1 MEGSL
6 SPCSFDIDNAFIR
19 DCDPVMNADDFAI
32 EVDYM
37 FERGTV
43 ARSADQFSG
52 VELQI
57 ANLKDIFDSED
68 EENVLAKE
76 GNDKVISI
84 QKSNH
89 FSSQKLSESNFE
101 ESDMLVDPVE
111 TDCNVAD
118 ENELQSQ
125 MPVIKTTKQPDL
137 HSYAVKK
144 KSQKAVSKAKQIKAQ
159 KISSRR
165 NKLIG
170 KKLYEVNCPLADPD
184 AEKCRLNAINAKR
197 NRDRKKAELER
208 AHDEIRLLRRENQRL
223 QEAVETSAEE
233 LAETRA
239 ELQQI
244 KSMLKVAGLPVDD
257 REE

>member
-19 DCDPVMNADDFAI
+19 DCDPVMNADEFAFEI
-32 EVDYM
+32 DHM

-43 ARSADQFSG
+43 TRSADDQFSG
-52 VELQI
+52 TEIQI
-57 ANLKDIFDSED
+57 ANLKNIFDSED

-76 GNDKVISI
+76 ANDEVIFI
-84 QKSNH
+84 QKTNS
-89 FSSQKLSESNFE
+89 FSGQQKSKPDFE
-101 ESDMLVDPVE
+101 ESVMLVDSVE
-111 TDCNVAD
+111 SDCDVAD
-118 ENELQSQ
+118 VNERQSQ
-125 MPVIKTTKQPDL
+125 MPVIKTKQPDL

-159 KISSRR
+159 KFSSRR

-208 AHDEIRLLRRENQRL
+208 AHDEIRLLRRENRRL